1 MRSII
6 LIGLALM
13 SMAGLAQDT
22 AIVHTYGGNSFE
34 DARCIVPSSLGGYIL
49 AGTTGSQQESVTN
62 AYVLKI
68 NDELD
73 CVWYLNHGGYGV
85 ERLQDV
91 VEDTDGNIIVVGY
104 ASVVPDSGYDALVMK
119 LNADG
124 DLIWQRNIGGEGW
137 QFIDE
142 IVLHP
147 LGGYLL
153 AGRLM
158 DGLGSHDAL
167 LYHMD
172 SNGNVLSE
180 LNFGGAYNDAF
191 NVLAINDSLIV
202 AGGSLGMSDSTE
214 CAWSLGLNLNLEV
227 VSADTLFSYENSR
240 WEYMDFHGDTVFT
253 LGTYA
258 IDSLGVR
265 GSFFSR
271 REFGN
276 VVWTLDAYNFE
287 AREIRFKNQMIYL
300 PGTNSFYGLG
310 GAAASICLLNEFGN
324 FIDCPSFGDIGDEG
338 FFAMS
343 FKEGVPLL
351 VGTSNSYS
359 LYNDN
364 DVYAVMLSDSMVYG
378 NYILDIQ
385 HEDCFSLGSSQ
396 LSLLN
401 QPVIQ
406 IFEGSVHA
414 TWHDRNISLEIF
426 DVLGNRLDSITQRQQ
441 VVLSTS
447 GYVGG
452 IYVMRITSGS
462 EVVNKKIYL
471 SGR

>member
-1 MRSII
+1 MRS
-6 LIGLALM
+6 LLVIGLALIVINVL
-13 SMAGLAQDT
+13 SQDT

-34 DARCIVPSSLGGYIL
+34 DARCIVPSSYGGYIL
-49 AGTTGSQQESVTN
+49 AGTSGSQQESVTN

-68 NDELD
+68 NDALD

-91 VEDTDGNIIVVGY
+91 VEDTDGNIIVVGF
-104 ASVVPDSGYDALVMK
+104 ANVVPDSGYDALVMK

-147 LGGYLL
+147 SGGYLL
-153 AGRLM
+153 AGWMM
-158 DGLGSHDAL
+158 DGMGSQDAL
-167 LYHMD
+167 LYHID
-172 SNGNVLSE
+172 NDGNVLNE
-180 LNFGGAYNDAF
+180 LNFGGTYNDAF
-191 NVLAINDSLIV
+191 NLLAVNDSLIV
-202 AGGSLGMSDSTE
+202 AGGSLGTSDSTE
-214 CAWSLGLNLNLEV
+214 CAWSLGFNLNLEV
-227 VSADTLFSYENSR
+227 VSADTLFSYANSR
-240 WEYMDFHGDTVFT
+240 WEYLEFHGDTVFT

-276 VVWTLDAYNFE
+276 VIWSLDAYNFE

-324 FIDCPSFGDIGDEG
+324 FLDCPSFGDIGNEG

-359 LYNDN
+359 LYSDN

-385 HEDCFSLGSSQ
+385 HEDCFSLGSNQ
-396 LSLLN
+396 WSLLN

-406 IFEGSVHA
+406 ITDGSVDV
-414 TWHDRNISLEIF
+414 TWHGRNVSLEIF
-426 DVLGNRLDSITQRQQ
+426 DVLCNRLDFLNDMEK
-441 VVLSTS
+441 VALNTS
-447 GYVGG
+447 GYMGG
-452 IYVMRITSGS
+452 IYVLRITSGS
-462 EVVNKKIYL
+462 ETVNQKIFL